1 MISTKEIADILSKYD
16 KSEIRIGTLC
26 SHSALQ
32 IFHGAKQEGFQ
43 TVGICTKDRM
53 SVYNAFPKAK
63 PDEFIMV
70 EKFSDVLK
78 EKCQEELRQKNVI
91 IIPHGSFVEY
101 VGPENIEQKFRVPMF
116 GNRRTLEW
124 EGDRKNQRK
133 WLQKA
138 GLKLPKEY
146 KSVSEVNKQVFVKF
160 SGAKGGRGFFTAS
173 SEDEIKERLA
183 QKVSA
188 GVLTKADSMKIAI
201 QEFLPG
207 VRYYFQYFY
216 SPFEESV
223 GQLDIGRVELLGI
236 DKRLEVIDEA
246 YRGLPNVPDEFFDYT
261 ITGNQPVVIRESLLP
276 EVMAMGTNTV
286 KASLKLFPPG
296 MQGAFC
302 LETVYHPKTGFT
314 VFEVSARIV
323 AGTNLY
329 PEGSPYSSYLFKEP
343 MSTGRRIAR
352 ELRLA
357 KENGIL
363 EKIVY

>member
-1 MISTKEIADILSKYD
+1 MISQKEITGILSNYQR
-16 KSEIRIGTLC
+16 SEITIGTLC

-32 IFHGAKQEGFQ
+32 IFHGARQEGFK
-43 TVGICTKDRM
+43 TVGICTKERM
-53 SVYNAFPKAK
+53 EAYNAFPRAR
-63 PDEFIMV
+63 PDEFMIV
-70 EKFSDVLK
+70 DKFSDVIK
-78 EKCQEELRQKNVI
+78 EKNQEELRKRNVI
-91 IIPHGSFVEY
+91 LIPHGSFVEY
-101 VGPENIEQKFRVPMF
+101 VGPKNLEEKFYVPMF
-116 GNRRTLEW
+116 GNRKTLKW

-133 WLQKA
+133 WLEKA
-138 GLKLPKEY
+138 GLKLPKQF
-146 KSVSEVNKQVFVKF
+146 KSASGINKKVFVKF

-173 SEDEIKERLA
+173 SEAEIR
-183 QKVSA
+183 QKLNQKIA
-188 GVLTKADSMKIAI
+188 KGLLTKADSASIAI

-216 SPFEESV
+216 SPFEESI
-223 GQLDIGRVELLGI
+223 GQLPEGRIELLGI
-236 DKRLEVIDEA
+236 DKRIEIIDES
-246 YRGLPNVPDEFFDYT
+246 YRGMPNVPDDFLDYT
-261 ITGNQPVVIRESLLP
+261 VTGNQPAVIRESLLP
-276 EVMAMGTNTV
+276 EVMAMGANTV

-302 LETVYHPKTGFT
+302 LETVYHPKAGFT

-352 ELRLA
+352 EIRLA
-357 KENGIL
+357 RENGIL